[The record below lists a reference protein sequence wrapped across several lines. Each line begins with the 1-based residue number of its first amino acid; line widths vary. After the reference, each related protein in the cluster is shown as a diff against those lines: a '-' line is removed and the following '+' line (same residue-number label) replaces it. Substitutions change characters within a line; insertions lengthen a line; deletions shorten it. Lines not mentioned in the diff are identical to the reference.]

1 MQLKINHKII
11 VIVAIMSLSIVT
23 VGYFGYTTSNDSS
36 AAFKTVSQSKFPVLI
51 SFESLQYETMRLR
64 NKTNELVN
72 HWDDSIEKYA
82 KEYETIEKNF
92 DNKTAKLSEFI
103 SDEKVAGSIN
113 EIETIAADLKR
124 TARSAIAEHKKRNEY
139 SMIFEGISI
148 PLSAFLKEKELDH
161 INWVRMLEECVTA
174 NSEFKGQTDPTL
186 CAFGKWVNGHK
197 PMNKDIADR
206 LEKFR
211 EPHAKL
217 HQYAIKIKDL
227 YKANDQAGMQMIFK
241 DEIKPVLKELLDLFN
256 EHHESFQESYSK
268 ATVKLEDE
276 IKKLTEIGQKFR
288 IVSEKVSSEISA
300 EISKYVSAT
309 ESASRHASNL
319 IFIIGIFALAIS
331 IIMSFTVS
339 RGVSDVLK
347 SLIGECSRLTVAVN
361 EGKLDIRGDAAKTN
375 FEFRGIVQGVNEMI
389 DAFVR
394 PINVT
399 AEYVDRIS
407 KGDIPPKITDKYN
420 GDFNEIKNN
429 LNQCI
434 DAVTLLIKDAGA
446 LSVAAVEGKLD
457 TRADATKHQGDFR
470 KIVEGVNKTLDA
482 VIGPLNVAAEYVD
495 RISKGDIPP
504 KITDKYNGDF
514 NEIKNNLNQ
523 CIDAVTLLIKD
534 AGVLSVAAVEGKL
547 DTRADAAKHQGDFR
561 KIVEGVNHTLDAVI
575 GPLNVA
581 AEYVD
586 RISKGDM
593 PPKITDK
600 YNGDFNE
607 IKNNLNQCIDAVT
620 LLIKDAGVLSV
631 AAVEGKLDTRAD
643 AAKHQG
649 DFRKIVEGVNKTL
662 DSVIG
667 PLNVA
672 AEYVDRIS
680 KGDIPP
686 KITDKYNGDFNEIK
700 NNLNQCIDA
709 VNLLVKDAA
718 ALSVAAVEGKL
729 DTRADATKHQGD
741 FRKIV
746 EGVNHTLD
754 AVIGPLNVAAE
765 YVDRISKGDIPPKIT
780 DKYNGDFN
788 EIKNNLNQCIDA
800 LKLLIVDDGGVV
812 LQTASEKNLTVR
824 MKGVYQGVYDNMK
837 QNINSLLESL
847 DEAFSQVSSA
857 TEQVAAVSNEISS
870 NAQSVSQGAQS
881 QASTVEEIS
890 ASIVE
895 LTKSTNDIASSAQR
909 TNEMAEETKKE
920 ANDGGVAVNNSI
932 EAMKLISR
940 SSEQISA
947 IIGVISEIAD
957 QTNLLALNAAIEA
970 ARAGEHGMGFAVVA
984 DEVRKLAERSSTA
997 AKEITNLIKES
1008 SSKVAEGSR
1017 LSEQAGDA
1025 LKKILEGVEK
1035 TAKAIEQIS
1044 AATEQQGATA
1054 NEVSKAVE
1062 NVASITEENAS
1073 SSEELAASSEELSG
1087 SGESLRQLIEE
1098 FKVSKAGGKKDGSKA
1113 HSAKNEYTAVVKKGA
1128 DILRK
1133 SEKLMR

>member
-1 MQLKINHKII
+1 
-11 VIVAIMSLSIVT
+11 MSMDNLSIKAKIFGLIIFAAVVVGI
-23 VGYFGYTTSNDSS
+23 VGYIGIKNIHAIDDADTMLYEKMLVPIVQLSDVGTYYQRIRVNIRDTIIATEEKDIKAKADRIAELEKMMNDN
-36 AAFKTVSQSKFPVLI
+36 L
-51 SFESLQYETMRLR
+51 
-64 NKTNELVN
+64 
-72 HWDDSIEKYA
+72 
-82 KEYETIEKNF
+82 KEYEKTILSAEMKSLFDKFKDTYKAYSDKIILQAVELALQNKDSEAVAVMGSAEGSKLAAETQKAFDDMADMKGKQAKQTADDNTKMANAATNYMIALIIGGVILTLIVGWLIVSNVYSILNF
-92 DNKTAKLSEFI
+92 L
-103 SDEKVAGSIN
+103 
-113 EIETIAADLKR
+113 
-124 TARSAIAEHKKRNEY
+124 IAE
-139 SMIFEGISI
+139 
-148 PLSAFLKEKELDH
+148 A
-161 INWVRMLEECVTA
+161 
-174 NSEFKGQTDPTL
+174 
-186 CAFGKWVNGHK
+186 
-197 PMNKDIADR
+197 
-206 LEKFR
+206 
-211 EPHAKL
+211 
-217 HQYAIKIKDL
+217 
-227 YKANDQAGMQMIFK
+227 
-241 DEIKPVLKELLDLFN
+241 
-256 EHHESFQESYSK
+256 
-268 ATVKLEDE
+268 
-276 IKKLTEIGQKFR
+276 KKLT
-288 IVSEKVSSEISA
+288 A
-300 EISKYVSAT
+300 
-309 ESASRHASNL
+309 
-319 IFIIGIFALAIS
+319 
-331 IIMSFTVS
+331 
-339 RGVSDVLK
+339 
-347 SLIGECSRLTVAVN
+347 AVN
-361 EGKLDIRGDAAKTN
+361 EGKLDIRGDAAGTN

-407 KGDIPPKITDKYN
+407 KGDLPPKITDKYN

-434 DAVTLLIKDAGA
+434 DAINLLIKDAGS
-446 LSVAAVEGKLD
+446 LVVAAVEGKLD
-457 TRADATKHQGDFR
+457 TRADATKHQGDFRKIVEGVNKTLDSVIGPLNVAAEYVDRISKGDIPPKITDKYNGDFNEIKNNLNQCVDAVNLLVKDAGSLVVAAVEGKLDTRADASKHQGDFR

-523 CIDAVTLLIKD
+523 CIDSLGGLISEMNNMSKQHDLGDIDVVINKEIFQGAYKLMAQGVNDMVNGHISVKKKAMACIGEFGRGNFEAPLEKFPGKKVFINEVIEQVRHNLKALIAD
-534 AGVLSVAAVEGKL
+534 ANVLAVAAVEGKL
-547 DTRADAAKHQGDFR
+547 DTRADASKHQGDFR
-561 KIVEGVNHTLDAVI
+561 KIVEGVNKTLDAVI

-586 RISKGDM
+586 RI
-593 PPKITDK
+593 
-600 YNGDFNE
+600 
-607 IKNNLNQCIDAVT
+607 A
-620 LLIKDAGVLSV
+620 
-631 AAVEGKLDTRAD
+631 
-643 AAKHQG
+643 
-649 DFRKIVEGVNKTL
+649 
-662 DSVIG
+662 
-667 PLNVA
+667 
-672 AEYVDRIS
+672 

-700 NNLNQCIDA
+700 NNLNMCID
-709 VNLLVKDAA
+709 
-718 ALSVAAVEGKL
+718 S
-729 DTRADATKHQGD
+729 
-741 FRKIV
+741 
-746 EGVNHTLD
+746 
-754 AVIGPLNVAAE
+754 
-765 YVDRISKGDIPPKIT
+765 
-780 DKYNGDFN
+780 
-788 EIKNNLNQCIDA
+788 

-812 LQTASEKNLTVR
+812 LETAAEKDLTVR
-824 MKGVYQGVYDNMK
+824 MKGTYQGAYDTMK
-837 QNINSLLESL
+837 RNINSLLESL

-890 ASIVE
+890 ASIAE
-895 LTKSTNDIASSAQR
+895 LTKSTNDIADSAQK
-909 TNEMAEETKKE
+909 TNAMAEETKKE
-920 ANDGGVAVNNSI
+920 ANEGGLAVNNAI
-932 EAMKLISR
+932 ESMKLISR

-1008 SSKVAEGSR
+1008 SNKVAEGSK

-1025 LKKILEGVEK
+1025 LKKILDGVEK

-1098 FKVSKAGGKKDGSKA
+1098 FKVSKSTAKKSTGSNAARHDMTAAA
-1113 HSAKNEYTAVVKKGA
+1113 HKGA
-1128 DILRK
+1128 EIIKK
-1133 SEKLMR
+1133 SEKLTK

>member
-1 MQLKINHKII
+1 MDNMTIRAKIFGLIIFAAIVVGVVGYIGIKNIHAIEDAGTFLYEKTTVPLGQLCDITTAFQKVRCIIRDAIFTAHTQEDIDRCHRLIKDQSAIIDKACEGYQKTFIDKADEDLYKELVDARKDYVAHLNEIIGLLKKDKDTEAVAILTGDGAVSSKAEEDVINKMVLVNIDASRKTAANNNVLADSATINMII
-11 VIVAIMSLSIVT
+11 VIIGGIILAFIVGWLIVSNIYNVLGFLVAE
-23 VGYFGYTTSNDSS
+23 
-36 AAFKTVSQSKFPVLI
+36 AQ
-51 SFESLQYETMRLR
+51 
-64 NKTNELVN
+64 
-72 HWDDSIEKYA
+72 
-82 KEYETIEKNF
+82 
-92 DNKTAKLSEFI
+92 
-103 SDEKVAGSIN
+103 
-113 EIETIAADLKR
+113 
-124 TARSAIAEHKKRNEY
+124 
-139 SMIFEGISI
+139 
-148 PLSAFLKEKELDH
+148 
-161 INWVRMLEECVTA
+161 
-174 NSEFKGQTDPTL
+174 
-186 CAFGKWVNGHK
+186 
-197 PMNKDIADR
+197 
-206 LEKFR
+206 
-211 EPHAKL
+211 
-217 HQYAIKIKDL
+217 
-227 YKANDQAGMQMIFK
+227 
-241 DEIKPVLKELLDLFN
+241 
-256 EHHESFQESYSK
+256 
-268 ATVKLEDE
+268 
-276 IKKLTEIGQKFR
+276 KLTG
-288 IVSEKVSSEISA
+288 
-300 EISKYVSAT
+300 
-309 ESASRHASNL
+309 
-319 IFIIGIFALAIS
+319 
-331 IIMSFTVS
+331 
-339 RGVSDVLK
+339 
-347 SLIGECSRLTVAVN
+347 AVN

-375 FEFRGIVQGVNEMI
+375 FEFRGIVQGVNDMI
-389 DAFVR
+389 DAFTR
-394 PINVT
+394 PLNVM

-407 KGDIPPKITDKYN
+407 KGDMPPKITDKYN

-434 DAVTLLIKDAGA
+434 DAVTLLIKDAGV

-457 TRADATKHQGDFR
+457 TRADAIRHQGDFR

-523 CIDAVTLLIKD
+523 CIDAVTALVKD
-534 AGVLSVAAVEGKL
+534 ANMLSLAAVEGKL
-547 DTRADAAKHQGDFR
+547 YTRSDASKHQGDFR
-561 KIVEGVNHTLDAVI
+561 KIVDGVNDTVNSLVKLIDSVPAPVMIVNKEYDILFMNKAGASLGNTSGEQLSSMKTRCYDFFKTGDCRNSKCAVARAMQSGSDATSETDAHPGSYNLDISYAGVPIRNKEGVIIGAIEIVTDQTAVKKAQRVSQKVAEYQDMETKKVTDALDKLAK
-575 GPLNVA
+575 GDLNINIEVA
-581 AEYVD
+581 AADNETAD
-586 RISKGDM
+586 SKKKFDMIKIS
-593 PPKITDK
+593 
-600 YNGDFNE
+600 
-607 IKNNLNQCIDAVT
+607 LNQSVSAVNA
-620 LLIKDAGVLSV
+620 LVKDAGV
-631 AAVEGKLDTRAD
+631 
-643 AAKHQG
+643 
-649 DFRKIVEGVNKTL
+649 
-662 DSVIG
+662 
-667 PLNVA
+667 
-672 AEYVDRIS
+672 
-680 KGDIPP
+680 
-686 KITDKYNGDFNEIK
+686 
-700 NNLNQCIDA
+700 
-709 VNLLVKDAA
+709 
-718 ALSVAAVEGKL
+718 LSVAAVEGKL

-1025 LKKILEGVEK
+1025 LKKILEGVER

-1044 AATEQQGATA
+1044 AATEEQGATA

>member
-1 MQLKINHKII
+1 MSMDNLSIKAKIFGLIIFAAIVVGIVGYIGIKNIHAIDDADTMLYEKITVPATELIYISTNFQQCRVNILYMLQAETEDKVLEYIERVNKLLETNDKINGSFSKTILTKDGRDI
-11 VIVAIMSLSIVT
+11 FDTYAT
-23 VGYFGYTTSNDSS
+23 NYEAYKNN
-36 AAFKTVSQSKFPVLI
+36 FK
-51 SFESLQYETMRLR
+51 
-64 NKTNELVN
+64 
-72 HWDDSIEKYA
+72 
-82 KEYETIEKNF
+82 
-92 DNKTAKLSEFI
+92 
-103 SDEKVAGSIN
+103 
-113 EIETIAADLKR
+113 IAADMMKNKKTLEAKTFVTSEFSKIADNVR
-124 TARSAIAEHKKRNEY
+124 ANIEKLVEAKIGMAKQVAANNTVLADGATQNMIILIIVGIILALIVGWLIVSNVYSVLNSLIAE
-139 SMIFEGISI
+139 
-148 PLSAFLKEKELDH
+148 A
-161 INWVRMLEECVTA
+161 
-174 NSEFKGQTDPTL
+174 
-186 CAFGKWVNGHK
+186 
-197 PMNKDIADR
+197 
-206 LEKFR
+206 
-211 EPHAKL
+211 
-217 HQYAIKIKDL
+217 
-227 YKANDQAGMQMIFK
+227 
-241 DEIKPVLKELLDLFN
+241 
-256 EHHESFQESYSK
+256 
-268 ATVKLEDE
+268 
-276 IKKLTEIGQKFR
+276 KKLT
-288 IVSEKVSSEISA
+288 A
-300 EISKYVSAT
+300 
-309 ESASRHASNL
+309 
-319 IFIIGIFALAIS
+319 
-331 IIMSFTVS
+331 
-339 RGVSDVLK
+339 
-347 SLIGECSRLTVAVN
+347 AVN
-361 EGKLDIRGDAAKTN
+361 DGKLDIRGDAAGTN

-407 KGDIPPKITDKYN
+407 KGDLPPKITDKYN

-429 LNQCI
+429 LNMCI
-434 DAVTLLIKDAGA
+434 DAITLLIKDAGSLVA
-446 LSVAAVEGKLD
+446 AAVEGKLD

-523 CIDAVTLLIKD
+523 CIDAVASLVKD
-534 AGVLSVAAVEGKL
+534 ADTLSLAAVEGKL
-547 DTRADAAKHQGDFR
+547 YTRADASKHQGDFR
-561 KIVEGVNHTLDAVI
+561 KIVEGVNDTVNSLVKLIDSVPAPVMIVNKEYDILYMNKAGASLGNTSGEQLSSMKTRCYDFFKTGDCRNSKCAVARAMQSGSDASSETDAHPGSHNLDISYAGVPIRNKSGVVI
-575 GPLNVA
+575 GAIEIVTDQTAVKKAQRVSQKVAEYQEVETKKVTEALDKLAKGDLNINIEVA
-581 AEYVD
+581 AADNETAD
-586 RISKGDM
+586 SKKKFDM
-593 PPKITDK
+593 
-600 YNGDFNE
+600 
-607 IKNNLNQCIDAVT
+607 IKSSLNQSIM
-620 LLIKDAGVLSV
+620 
-631 AAVEGKLDTRAD
+631 
-643 AAKHQG
+643 
-649 DFRKIVEGVNKTL
+649 
-662 DSVIG
+662 
-667 PLNVA
+667 
-672 AEYVDRIS
+672 
-680 KGDIPP
+680 
-686 KITDKYNGDFNEIK
+686 
-700 NNLNQCIDA
+700 A
-709 VNLLVKDAA
+709 VNTLVKDAGT
-718 ALSVAAVEGKL
+718 LSIAAVEGKL

-746 EGVNHTLD
+746 EGVNKTLD

-765 YVDRISKGDIPPKIT
+765 YVDRIAKGDIPPKIT

-788 EIKNNLNQCIDA
+788 EIKNNLNMCIDS
-800 LKLLIVDDGGVV
+800 LKLLIVDDGGIV
-812 LQTASEKNLTVR
+812 LQTASDKNLTVR
-824 MKGVYQGVYDNMK
+824 MKGTYQGAYDTMK

-890 ASIVE
+890 ASIAE
-895 LTKSTNDIASSAQR
+895 LTKSTNDIADSAQK
-909 TNEMAEETKKE
+909 TNAMAEETKKE
-920 ANDGGVAVNNSI
+920 ANEGGLAVNNAI
-932 EAMKLISR
+932 ESMKLISR

-1008 SSKVAEGSR
+1008 SNKVAEGSK

-1025 LKKILEGVEK
+1025 LKKILDGVEK

-1098 FKVSKAGGKKDGSKA
+1098 FKVSKSTGKKSTGSNA
-1113 HSAKNEYTAVVKKGA
+1113 ARHDMTAVTHKGA
-1128 DILRK
+1128 EIIKK
-1133 SEKLMR
+1133 SEKLTR

>member
-1 MQLKINHKII
+1 MDNITIKSKIFGLIIFAAIVVGVVGYIGIKNLHTIDAADTMLYEKMTVPIAQMADAATFYQRIRVNIRDTILASEEKDIKAKADRIAELEKMMDDVLKEYEKGII
-11 VIVAIMSLSIVT
+11 SAEMKALFDQFKNNYKEYNDSVVSQVVELARQNKDSEAVAIMNSPEGSRL
-23 VGYFGYTTSNDSS
+23 
-36 AAFKTVSQSKFPVLI
+36 AAASQKAL
-51 SFESLQYETMRLR
+51 
-64 NKTNELVN
+64 
-72 HWDDSIEKYA
+72 DDMSEMKA
-82 KEYETIEKNF
+82 KQAKQTA
-92 DNKTAKLSEFI
+92 DNNTKTA
-103 SDEKVAGSIN
+103 D
-113 EIETIAADLKR
+113 AATNNMVTLIIIGIVL
-124 TARSAIAEHKKRNEY
+124 ALIVGWLIVNNVYSVLNSLIAE
-139 SMIFEGISI
+139 
-148 PLSAFLKEKELDH
+148 A
-161 INWVRMLEECVTA
+161 
-174 NSEFKGQTDPTL
+174 
-186 CAFGKWVNGHK
+186 
-197 PMNKDIADR
+197 
-206 LEKFR
+206 
-211 EPHAKL
+211 
-217 HQYAIKIKDL
+217 
-227 YKANDQAGMQMIFK
+227 
-241 DEIKPVLKELLDLFN
+241 
-256 EHHESFQESYSK
+256 
-268 ATVKLEDE
+268 
-276 IKKLTEIGQKFR
+276 KKLT
-288 IVSEKVSSEISA
+288 A
-300 EISKYVSAT
+300 
-309 ESASRHASNL
+309 
-319 IFIIGIFALAIS
+319 
-331 IIMSFTVS
+331 
-339 RGVSDVLK
+339 
-347 SLIGECSRLTVAVN
+347 AVN
-361 EGKLDIRGDAAKTN
+361 DGKLDMRGDVAGTN

-399 AEYVDRIS
+399 
-407 KGDIPPKITDKYN
+407 
-420 GDFNEIKNN
+420 
-429 LNQCI
+429 
-434 DAVTLLIKDAGA
+434 
-446 LSVAAVEGKLD
+446 
-457 TRADATKHQGDFR
+457 
-470 KIVEGVNKTLDA
+470 
-482 VIGPLNVAAEYVD
+482 
-495 RISKGDIPP
+495 
-504 KITDKYNGDF
+504 
-514 NEIKNNLNQ
+514 
-523 CIDAVTLLIKD
+523 
-534 AGVLSVAAVEGKL
+534 
-547 DTRADAAKHQGDFR
+547 
-561 KIVEGVNHTLDAVI
+561 
-575 GPLNVA
+575 

-620 LLIKDAGVLSV
+620 LLIKDAGTLVV

-643 AAKHQG
+643 ATKHQG

-709 VNLLVKDAA
+709 VNLLVKDAGT
-718 ALSVAAVEGKL
+718 LSVAAVEGKL

-746 EGVNHTLD
+746 EGVNKTLD
-754 AVIGPLNVAAE
+754 SVIGPLNVAAE

-800 LKLLIVDDGGVV
+800 VNALIADAAMLSVAAVEGKLDTRADATKHQGDFRKIVEGVNKTLDAVIGPLNVAAEYVDRIAKGDIPPKITDKYNGDFNEIKNNLNLCIDSLKLLIVDDGGVV

-824 MKGVYQGVYDNMK
+824 MKGNYQGAYDTMK
-837 QNINSLLESL
+837 QNINTLLENL
-847 DEAFSQVSSA
+847 DDAFSQVASA

-890 ASIVE
+890 ASITE
-895 LTKSTNDIASSAQR
+895 LTKSTNDIAESAQK
-909 TNEMAEETKKE
+909 TNAMAEETKKE
-920 ANDGGVAVNNSI
+920 ANEGGIAVNNSI

-1008 SSKVAEGSR
+1008 TNKVAEGSK

-1044 AATEQQGATA
+1044 AATEEQGATA

-1098 FKVSKAGGKKDGSKA
+1098 FKVSKGGSKKEKAVAA
-1113 HSAKNEYTAVVKKGA
+1113 HTYQAIEKKGSE
-1128 DILRK
+1128 IIKK
-1133 SEKLMR
+1133 SEKLTK

>member
-1 MQLKINHKII
+1 MDN
-11 VIVAIMSLSIVT
+11 LSIKAKIFGLIIFAAVVVGI
-23 VGYFGYTTSNDSS
+23 VGYIGIKNIHVID
-36 AAFKTVSQSKFPVLI
+36 AADTKLYEALTVPIAEIVVI
-51 SFESLQYETMRLR
+51 STNFQRLR
-64 NKTNELVN
+64 VNSRDIVQATSADEVKRYSERIAEIAKEL
-72 HWDDSIEKYA
+72 EKYA
-82 KEYETIEKNF
+82 ASYEKTLYSKEGKDYYNNFYDNYKLYLKDIESVIRLAGEQKDTEALELLAGEGAKHSRATQDALLKMVDFKVVLAKQTADDNTKLANEATRNMIVLIIIGIILALIVGWLIVSNVYSVLNF
-92 DNKTAKLSEFI
+92 L
-103 SDEKVAGSIN
+103 
-113 EIETIAADLKR
+113 
-124 TARSAIAEHKKRNEY
+124 IAE
-139 SMIFEGISI
+139 
-148 PLSAFLKEKELDH
+148 A
-161 INWVRMLEECVTA
+161 
-174 NSEFKGQTDPTL
+174 
-186 CAFGKWVNGHK
+186 
-197 PMNKDIADR
+197 
-206 LEKFR
+206 
-211 EPHAKL
+211 
-217 HQYAIKIKDL
+217 
-227 YKANDQAGMQMIFK
+227 
-241 DEIKPVLKELLDLFN
+241 
-256 EHHESFQESYSK
+256 
-268 ATVKLEDE
+268 
-276 IKKLTEIGQKFR
+276 KKLT
-288 IVSEKVSSEISA
+288 A
-300 EISKYVSAT
+300 
-309 ESASRHASNL
+309 
-319 IFIIGIFALAIS
+319 
-331 IIMSFTVS
+331 
-339 RGVSDVLK
+339 
-347 SLIGECSRLTVAVN
+347 AVN
-361 EGKLDIRGDAAKTN
+361 EGKLDIRGDAAGTN

-407 KGDIPPKITDKYN
+407 KGDLPPKITDKYN

-434 DAVTLLIKDAGA
+434 DAINLLIKDAGS
-446 LSVAAVEGKLD
+446 LVVAAVEGKLD

-470 KIVEGVNKTLDA
+470 KIVEGVNKTLDS

-523 CIDAVTLLIKD
+523 CVDAVNLLVKD
-534 AGVLSVAAVEGKL
+534 AGSLVVAAVEGKL
-547 DTRADAAKHQGDFR
+547 DTRADA
-561 KIVEGVNHTLDAVI
+561 
-575 GPLNVA
+575 
-581 AEYVD
+581 
-586 RISKGDM
+586 S
-593 PPKITDK
+593 
-600 YNGDFNE
+600 
-607 IKNNLNQCIDAVT
+607 
-620 LLIKDAGVLSV
+620 
-631 AAVEGKLDTRAD
+631 
-643 AAKHQG
+643 KHQG

-709 VNLLVKDAA
+709 LSGLISEMNNMSKQHDLGDIDVVINKEIFQGAYRLMAQGVNDMVNGHITVKKKAMGCIGEFGRGNFEA
-718 ALSVAAVEGKL
+718 ALEKFPGKKVFINETIEQVRANLKALIADANMLSIAAVEGKL
-729 DTRADATKHQGD
+729 GTRADASKHQGD

-746 EGVNHTLD
+746 EGVNKTLD

-765 YVDRISKGDIPPKIT
+765 YVDRIAKGDIPPKIT

-788 EIKNNLNQCIDA
+788 EIKNNLNLCIDS

-812 LQTASEKNLTVR
+812 LETAAEKDLTVR
-824 MKGVYQGVYDNMK
+824 MKGTYQGAYDTMK
-837 QNINSLLESL
+837 RNINSLLESL

-890 ASIVE
+890 ASIAE
-895 LTKSTNDIASSAQR
+895 LTKSTNDIADSAQK
-909 TNEMAEETKKE
+909 TNAMAEETKKE
-920 ANDGGVAVNNSI
+920 ANDGGLAVNNAI
-932 EAMKLISR
+932 ESMKLISR

-1008 SSKVAEGSR
+1008 STKVAEGSK

-1025 LKKILEGVEK
+1025 LKKILDGVEK

-1098 FKVSKAGGKKDGSKA
+1098 FKVSKSTGKKNSGSNMTRHDMKTAA
-1113 HSAKNEYTAVVKKGA
+1113 HKGA
-1128 DILRK
+1128 EIVKK
-1133 SEKLMR
+1133 SEKLTR